1 MAVLSAQ
8 DLTLKYD
15 QRCVVDGLTAEIPEG
30 KVTMIVGAN
39 ACGKSTLLRGLSR
52 LLKPAAGTVTLDG
65 KDIHARP
72 ARELARTL
80 GLLPQHPTA
89 PDGIAVRDLVGRGRY
104 PHQGFFRSWRTK
116 DDAAVQRALE
126 ATETLELAERNV
138 DELSGGQRQRVWIAM
153 ALAQETEVLLLDEP
167 TTYLDLAHQVEV
179 LDLVT
184 DLNRQRGT
192 TVAIVLHDLNLAAR
206 YADHVIAMKGG
217 EIVAEGASTDV
228 VTEELVRDVF
238 GLESRVVPDP
248 VSGTPLIIPLGRH
261 HAAANRTGDRLMS
274 TAKHSPAARPDRSPR
289 RLRAGR
295 RREASAATEPMTLAF
310 DVTVSS
316 VQELSP
322 NFRRI
327 TFGGYSLRDFGVHG
341 DTLDLRVKLM
351 IPSLAPDGTRL
362 PLPVFEMEQTGWY
375 QEWLAMDPATPR
387 LHAHLHGPAVPARCR
402 LSGDRRRLRDALR
415 RRRPRRSRRELGTER
430 QAG

>member
-15 QRCVVDGLTAEIPEG
+15 HRCVVDGLTADIPEG

-52 LLKPAAGTVTLDG
+52 LLKPASGTVTLDG

-104 PHQGFFRSWRTK
+104 PHQGFFRSWSTD

-153 ALAQETEVLLLDEP
+153 ALAQETDVLLLDEP

-184 DLNRQRGT
+184 DLNRKRGT

-217 EIVAEGASTDV
+217 EIVALGDPITV
-228 VTEELVRDVF
+228 VTETLVRNVF
-238 GLESRVVPDP
+238 GLESRVIPDP
-248 VSGTPLIIPLGRH
+248 VSGTPLIIPIGRH
-261 HAAANRTGDRLMS
+261 HT
-274 TAKHSPAARPDRSPR
+274 T
-289 RLRAGR
+289 
-295 RREASAATEPMTLAF
+295 ATELEL
-310 DVTVSS
+310 VS
-316 VQELSP
+316 
-322 NFRRI
+322 
-327 TFGGYSLRDFGVHG
+327 
-341 DTLDLRVKLM
+341 
-351 IPSLAPDGTRL
+351 
-362 PLPVFEMEQTGWY
+362 
-375 QEWLAMDPATPR
+375 
-387 LHAHLHGPAVPARCR
+387 
-402 LSGDRRRLRDALR
+402 
-415 RRRPRRSRRELGTER
+415 
-430 QAG
+430 

>member
-1 MAVLSAQ
+1 MAVLNAR

-52 LLKPAAGTVTLDG
+52 LLKPAAGAVTLDG

-89 PDGIAVRDLVGRGRY
+89 PDGITVRDLVGRGRY
-104 PHQGFFRSWRTK
+104 PHQGFFRSWSEK

-126 ATETLELAERNV
+126 ATETLELAGRNV

-153 ALAQETEVLLLDEP
+153 ALAQETDVLLLDEP

-184 DLNRQRGT
+184 DLNRTRGT

-217 EIVAEGASTDV
+217 AVVALGAPGDV
-228 VTEELVRDVF
+228 VTEELVREVF
-238 GLESRVVPDP
+238 GLESRVIPDP
-248 VSGTPLIIPLGRH
+248 VSGTPLIIPIGRH
-261 HAAANRTGDRLMS
+261 HATVN
-274 TAKHSPAARPDRSPR
+274 
-289 RLRAGR
+289 
-295 RREASAATEPMTLAF
+295 EAVNAT
-310 DVTVSS
+310 VN
-316 VQELSP
+316 EL
-322 NFRRI
+322 
-327 TFGGYSLRDFGVHG
+327 
-341 DTLDLRVKLM
+341 
-351 IPSLAPDGTRL
+351 
-362 PLPVFEMEQTGWY
+362 
-375 QEWLAMDPATPR
+375 
-387 LHAHLHGPAVPARCR
+387 
-402 LSGDRRRLRDALR
+402 
-415 RRRPRRSRRELGTER
+415 ELIS
-430 QAG
+430 